1 MQLEAQEIPASPAA
15 APLPRRWKLY
25 AFLELCGLCG
35 LAVTQPVL
43 DVLGRSPDFLL
54 LQGLSAMDVVLVA
67 VVFAVLPPVLLW
79 SLGVAAGLAGW
90 RWHRAVHVL
99 LVAGLLVALAIEVGK
114 HGTSMRGLPLALA
127 AVGAGLGATVVYLL
141 LELGW
146 ALRITA
152 VAPVLS
158 VGIFLFA
165 SPTSTLVLSQQ
176 APAAPAGPAVN
187 DARHPPIVVVAFD
200 ELPTS
205 SLLDTR
211 GQVDAANF
219 PNFAWLAERS
229 TWYRNATAMTQWTRD
244 AFPAM
249 LTGRFP
255 SRSLAATYDNYPLN
269 LFTLLDGTYELDVHE
284 SVTRLCPPSR
294 CETGAGR
301 ARDGGLRAALAR
313 SSALLGELVSP
324 SDTKKEPS
332 ADVEQPLVNG
342 RPAGFPEF
350 LEGLRPS
357 ATPSLHYVH
366 LVLPHRPW
374 RFLPSG
380 LRYPDTPGTYG
391 IPFPSAKWEA
401 EPTWTRLGRQ
411 RHWLQLAYADRLLGE
426 ALRTL
431 KTRGLL
437 DQALVVVTADHGMSF
452 ASGTQARILGN
463 GNEPGIMW
471 VPLFIKEPGQRSA
484 RTDDRNWEHVDLLPT
499 LADYA
504 GVALPWKVD
513 GLSALRGQPRTE
525 TSKHFYGIREGDDPP
540 KSYTMEGPP
549 NLAAVLRGGQL
560 PARPEVRPRLGA
572 EPGREL
578 DQLVPRPELL
588 GRAVDGFQVV
598 AGGPALTVDDL
609 GAFRDVRPRRGE
621 VPAFVHGTV
630 PAGLPPGTLLA
641 IALNGRIGTVAPV
654 APEGPQHTLRFA
666 GMLPGPSFVAGA
678 NRLEVFAVEGA
689 GRLRRLPLQ
698 GA

>member
-1 MQLEAQEIPASPAA
+1 MQLEAQDVPTTPAA
-15 APLPRRWKLY
+15 APFPRHWKLK

-35 LAVTQPVL
+35 LAITQPVL

-54 LQGLSAMDVVLVA
+54 VQGLSAMDVVLVA
-67 VVFAVLPPVLLW
+67 VVFGLLPPVLLW
-79 SLGVAAGLAGW
+79 SLDVAAGLAGW
-90 RWHRAVHVL
+90 RWHRAAHLL
-99 LVAGLLVALAIEVGK
+99 LVAGLLAALAIEVGK
-114 HGTSMRGLPLALA
+114 HVTSVRGLPLVLA
-127 AVGAGLGATVVYLL
+127 AAAVALGATVVYLV

-146 ALRITA
+146 VLRVTA
-152 VAPVLS
+152 VAPLLS

-165 SPTSTLVLSQQ
+165 SPTSALVLSQR
-176 APAAPAGPAVN
+176 APAAQAGAAM
-187 DARHPPIVVVAFD
+187 DAAKHPPIVVVAFD

-211 GQVDAANF
+211 GRVDAANF

-244 AFPAM
+244 AFPSM
-249 LTGRFP
+249 LTGRYP
-255 SRSLAATYDNYPLN
+255 SRSLAATYDNYPFN

-284 SVTRLCPPSR
+284 SATRLCPPSR
-294 CETGAGR
+294 CETGTGR
-301 ARDGGLRAALAR
+301 ATDGGLRAALGR

-324 SDTKKEPS
+324 SDPKKEPS
-332 ADVEQPLVNG
+332 ADVKQPLVKG

-350 LEGLRPS
+350 LQGLRPS

-401 EPTWTRLGRQ
+401 EPTWTRLGHQ

-426 ALRTL
+426 TLLTL

-437 DQALVVVTADHGMSF
+437 DQAVVLVTADHGMSF
-452 ASGTQARILGN
+452 DSGTQARILGN

-471 VPLFIKEPGQRSA
+471 VPLFVKEPGQRSA

-513 GLSALRGQPRTE
+513 GRSALRGQPRKE
-525 TSKHFYGIREGDDPP
+525 TTKHFFGIRESGGPP
-540 KSYTMEGPP
+540 KPYTVQGPP
-549 NLAAVLRGGQL
+549 NLAAALRGGEL

-572 EPGREL
+572 ESGREL
-578 DQLVPRPELL
+578 DRLVPRPELL

-598 AGGPALTVDDL
+598 AGGPALAVDDL
-609 GAFRDVRPRRGE
+609 GAFRNVRPGRGE
-621 VPAFVHGTV
+621 VPAFVHGTA
-630 PAGLPPGTLLA
+630 PSGLPPGTLVA
-641 IALNGRIGTVAPV
+641 IALNGRIGTVASV
-654 APEGPQHTLRFA
+654 APEGPRHTLRFA
-666 GMLPGPSFVAGA
+666 GMLPGPSFVDGA
-678 NRLEVFAVEGA
+678 NRLEVLVVEGA
-689 GRLRRLPLQ
+689 GRLRRLPLR
-698 GA
+698 AA

>member
-1 MQLEAQEIPASPAA
+1 MQLEAQETPTSPAA
-15 APLPRRWKLY
+15 APLPRRWKLN

-54 LQGLSAMDVVLVA
+54 LQGLSTVDVVLVA
-67 VVFAVLPPVLLW
+67 VVFGLLPPVLLW
-79 SLGVAAGLAGW
+79 SLGMAAGLAGR
-90 RWHRAVHVL
+90 RWYRAVHVL

-114 HGTSMRGLPLALA
+114 HLTSVRGLPLALA
-127 AVGAGLGATVVYLL
+127 AAVAGLGATVVYLL

-146 ALRITA
+146 VLRVTA
-152 VAPVLS
+152 VAPLLS
-158 VGIFLFA
+158 VAVFLFA
-165 SPTSTLVLSQQ
+165 SPASALLLPQR
-176 APAAPAGPAVN
+176 APAAQAGPAAGA
-187 DARHPPIVVVAFD
+187 ARHPPIVVVAFD

-211 GQVDAANF
+211 GRVDAANF
-219 PNFAWLAERS
+219 PSFAWLAERS

-244 AFPAM
+244 AFPSM

-255 SRSLAATYDNYPLN
+255 GRSLAAGYDNYPFN
-269 LFTLLDGTYELDVHE
+269 LFTLLDGAYELDVHE

-301 ARDGGLRAALAR
+301 STDGGLRAALAR

-332 ADVEQPLVNG
+332 ADVKQPLVNG

-350 LEGLRPS
+350 LDGLRPS

-426 ALRTL
+426 ALQTM

-471 VPLFIKEPGQRSA
+471 VPLFIKEPGQRRA

-513 GLSALRGQPRTE
+513 GRSALRGQPRTE
-525 TSKHFYGIREGDDPP
+525 TTKHFYGIREGGGPP
-540 KSYTMEGPP
+540 KSYTVEGPP
-549 NLAAVLRGGQL
+549 NLAAVLRGGEL
-560 PARPEVRPRLGA
+560 PARPGVRPRLGA

-578 DQLVPRPELL
+578 DRLVPRPELL

-598 AGGPALTVDDL
+598 AGGPTLTVDDL
-609 GAFRDVRPRRGE
+609 GAFRNVRPGRGE

-654 APEGPQHTLRFA
+654 APEGPQRTLRFA

-678 NRLEVFAVEGA
+678 NRLEVFVVEGA
-689 GRLRRLPLQ
+689 GRLRRLPLR